1 MTHKIE
7 IFNTGGGINLAE
19 AELDGGRYA
28 VVSTEAHDC
37 IAIYNRV
44 DDEPYMPEDMIGCYT
59 VGDMSEEL
67 KALHTEMREKLY
79 L

>member
-28 VVSTEAHDC
+28 VVSTEAPDC

-59 VGDMSEEL
+59 AEDMSAEL
-67 KALHTEMREKLY
+67 KALHTEMIKKL
-79 L
+79 